1 MTTAI
6 PLLPCRKLDDVLP
19 FYEALGFEIT
29 TRQER
34 PNAYASTRWRDADLH
49 FYGLPG
55 DTVGICLFIVDEVE
69 ALHAAFKKRGDWTK
83 ARITRMKPGQ
93 SRFTVFDPAG
103 NSVIYIRRGE
113 KNPHEQRPTGS
124 PLEKAMRAAE
134 VLRDFKTDDV
144 AAAKVL
150 TQALAKAKDA
160 NPDEV
165 KRAKAMLAELL

>member
-19 FYEALGFEIT
+19 FYESLGFEIT

-34 PNAYASTRWRDADLH
+34 PNPYASTRWRNADLH
-49 FYGLPG
+49 FYGG
-55 DTVGICLFIVDEVE
+55 DSVGICLFIVDEVE
-69 ALHAAFKKRGDWTK
+69 HLHAEFKRIGTWSSN

-113 KNPHEQRPTGS
+113 KNPHEKKALGS

-134 VLRDFKTDDV
+134 VLRDFKNDDA

-165 KRAKAMLAELL
+165 KRAKAMLAELR

>member
-6 PLLPCRKLDDVLP
+6 PLLACRKLDDVLP
-19 FYEALGFEIT
+19 FYESLGFELT

-34 PNAYASTRWRDADLH
+34 PNPYASTRWRNADLH
-49 FYGLPG
+49 FYAANS
-55 DTVGICLFIVDEVE
+55 VGICLFIVDEVE
-69 ALHAAFKKRGDWTK
+69 ELHAAFKRIGTWASN

-103 NSVIYIRRGE
+103 NSE
-113 KNPHEQRPTGS
+113 RPCE
-124 PLEKAMRAAE
+124 PRE
-134 VLRDFKTDDV
+134 VLRDFKNDDA

-150 TQALAKAKDA
+150 TQALARARDA

-165 KRAKAMLAELL
+165 KRAKVMLAELL

>member
-19 FYEALGFEIT
+19 FYESLGFELT

-34 PNAYASTRWRDADLH
+34 PNPYAANS
-49 FYGLPG
+49 
-55 DTVGICLFIVDEVE
+55 VGICLFIVDEVE
-69 ALHAAFKKRGDWTK
+69 ELHAAFKRIGTWASN

-103 NSVIYIRRGE
+103 NSE
-113 KNPHEQRPTGS
+113 RPCE
-124 PLEKAMRAAE
+124 PRE
-134 VLRDFKTDDV
+134 VLRDFKNDDA

-150 TQALAKAKDA
+150 TQALARARRE
-160 NPDEV
+160 PRRSE
-165 KRAKAMLAELL
+165 RAKVMLAELL